1 MACKAGICESETV
14 FLWAHMSMP
23 ACVSLRS
30 STRSEFSSPLMLGSC
45 QTCTPCKGRPSH
57 SHQSGTWVHVMLFYY
72 LDAVIEDNLRRA
84 IGYGRRMPGK
94 RPPCSAR
101 AVLCNLG
108 SSSKELSHTMVC
120 GWTMRCARFTATSPA
135 CVRSASTDSAICTF
149 VFSALL

>member
-30 STRSEFSSPLMLGSC
+30 STRSSPLMLGSC
-45 QTCTPCKGRPSH
+45 QMCTPCKGRPSH

-101 AVLCNLG
+101 AALQFGQQFKRAQPHHGMWLDDALCTLHG
-108 SSSKELSHTMVC
+108 DESGLCEVSKH
-120 GWTMRCARFTATSPA
+120 
-135 CVRSASTDSAICTF
+135 
-149 VFSALL
+149 